1 MSKNMDYNLK
11 GKSPGVVNRLQNSP
25 RVGVLAPVAS
35 SSPRTQAN
43 TLANTLAN
51 GGVLQPKMAATAA
64 TGGDTAANG
73 GKKSSTDAEIKEKLT
88 GYVQVEQPYWGRLP
102 VGTHIRYFAQ
112 GTSARNVRFRTGGFI
127 VSWTKS
133 ANGKVYLKIANK
145 LEFTNRQAGYRDFS
159 VDTTNIA
166 EIWAKPEIVDKVKNE
181 QTPTDLIKQLV
192 DEIAALKARVAAL
205 ERVAKK

>member
-1 MSKNMDYNLK
+1 MDYNLK

-25 RVGVLAPVAS
+25 RVGVLAPVAA

-43 TLANTLAN
+43 TQAN